1 MTDLVISYLA
11 ERPDYIHALHV
22 DDCPIPAR
30 EWEGKPYA
38 NVVADCFDCPYNK
51 GVVKDDTVEAEENE
65 AGGAHRWEDLSHLLG
80 RTGWKPQPH
89 ARSATQFNCN
99 TTSMLAKLTFYASC
113 QGFGTRAMIIQ
124 IV

>member
-1 MTDLVISYLA
+1 MVVCAEEVAEVEAGASQALVT
-11 ERPDYIHALHV
+11 ET
-22 DDCPIPAR
+22 
-30 EWEGKPYA
+30 EEGTGEETEE
-38 NVVADCFDCPYNK
+38 VV
-51 GVVKDDTVEAEENE
+51 VEAEENK

-80 RTGWKPQPH
+80 RKGWKPQPH

-113 QGFGTRAMIIQ
+113 HGIGTRAMIIQ